1 MIFLISG
8 KTVNLL
14 KLKYTFI
21 YFYIETHT
29 VSNVHS
35 ATHHILYSLN

>member
-1 MIFLISG
+1 MMFLISG

-21 YFYIETHT
+21 YF
-29 VSNVHS
+29 
-35 ATHHILYSLN
+35 LYRNTYCE

>member
-1 MIFLISG
+1 MIFMIYD

-21 YFYIETHT
+21 YF
-29 VSNVHS
+29 
-35 ATHHILYSLN
+35 LYRNTYCE

>member
-1 MIFLISG
+1 MMFLISG

-21 YFYIETHT
+21 FYIETHT
-29 VSNVHS
+29 VSNVRLPPTTS
-35 ATHHILYSLN
+35 FIA